1 MPEHADPHSD
11 VAADEP
17 WREPLRRWLETFD
30 EVAPGSVEG
39 LYVVGSAA
47 LDDWQPG
54 SSDIDIVAV
63 TAEPADEELAGT
75 LLTAH
80 AVYAE
85 RHPAQ
90 SVDGPFVA
98 WGDLVVPPQA
108 LTRPWTLDGR
118 FHHDAEC
125 FEINPV
131 TWFTLVRYG
140 IGVRGPAISDMPI
153 PTDLDERIRFVVD
166 NAMSYWRGI
175 HRELVGAIGELA
187 PAGTLPSRVPEWC
200 LLGTCRMLYTA
211 TTGDVTSKSG
221 AGRWAEAVLG
231 EQHRDICHAVAA
243 MRNAAPRE
251 VGRDELVATAEA
263 MAEALRRIAA
273 LQR

>member
-1 MPEHADPHSD
+1 MPAPTNPPTDL
-11 VAADEP
+11 VGDES
-17 WREPLRRWLETFD
+17 WRDGVQRWLATFD
-30 EVAPGSVEG
+30 EIAPGSVEG

-47 LDDWQPG
+47 LNDWQQG

-80 AVYAE
+80 AVYVE

-90 SVDGPFVA
+90 SIDGPFVA

-108 LTRPWTLDGR
+108 ITRPWTLDGT

-140 IGVRGPAISDMPI
+140 ISIRGPAIGDMPI
-153 PTDLDERIRFVVD
+153 PTDLDERIRFVID

-175 HRELVGAIGELA
+175 HRDLVGAIGELA
-187 PAGTLPSRVPEWC
+187 PAATLPSRIPEWC

-221 AGRWAEAVLG
+221 AGRWAAGVLG
-231 EQHRDICHAVAA
+231 EQHREICDAVVA
-243 MRNAAPRE
+243 MRNGAPTE
-251 VGRDELVATAEA
+251 VGRDELVATAQA

>member
-1 MPEHADPHSD
+1 MLEPTDTQGD
-11 VAADEP
+11 VTDEM
-17 WREPLRRWLETFD
+17 WREAVRAWLATFD
-30 EVAPGSVEG
+30 EIAPGSIEG

-47 LDDWQPG
+47 LSDWQPG

-63 TAEPADEELAGT
+63 TAEPADEESAGT

-90 SVDGPFVA
+90 FVDGPFVA
-98 WGDLVVPPQA
+98 WGDLVVPPHA
-108 LTRPWTLDGR
+108 ISRPWTLDGT

-140 IGVRGPAISDMPI
+140 IGIRGPAIAEMPI

-166 NAMSYWRGI
+166 NAMSYWRRI
-175 HRELVGAIGELA
+175 HAELDGAIGEL
-187 PAGTLPSRVPEWC
+187 PPDGTLPSRVPVWC
-200 LLGTCRMLYTA
+200 LLGACRMLYTA

-221 AGRWAEAVLG
+221 AGRWAAGALG
-231 EQHRDICHAVAA
+231 EQHRAICDAVVA
-243 MRNAAPRE
+243 MRGGTEHP

-273 LQR
+273 LSG